1 MFKQIPNAITLV
13 NLSMG
18 CIGLVLLSTSNLKG
32 VAICIG
38 IALLADFLDG
48 FVAKLLQAT
57 SSIGKQLDSLSDV
70 VSFGVLPG
78 AILYSLF
85 SSSTWLAW
93 FSLALPLA
101 AALRLAKF
109 NIDERQNTVFLG
121 LPTPANAIFILGL
134 MLFSIS
140 NSTYWLYH
148 PLVLSAIAI
157 SLAALMLL
165 EIPLFSL
172 KFERLQWKENEIK
185 FIFALSSLLLLIF
198 LQSLGLMLCIVWYVA
213 LSLVEKYRI

>member
-1 MFKQIPNAITLV
+1 MLKQIPNAITLV

-18 CIGLVLLSTSNLKG
+18 CIGLALLSKSDLQG

-38 IALLADFLDG
+38 VALLADFLDG
-48 FVAKLLQAT
+48 FIAKLLQAT
-57 SSIGKQLDSLSDV
+57 STIGKQLDSLSDV

-78 AILYSLF
+78 AIVYSF
-85 SSSTWLAW
+85 FPSTWLAL

-109 NIDERQNTVFLG
+109 NIDERQNTIFLG

-140 NSTYWLYH
+140 NSSSWLYH
-148 PLVLSAIAI
+148 PLALSSIVI

-213 LSLVEKYRI
+213 LSLVEKYRT